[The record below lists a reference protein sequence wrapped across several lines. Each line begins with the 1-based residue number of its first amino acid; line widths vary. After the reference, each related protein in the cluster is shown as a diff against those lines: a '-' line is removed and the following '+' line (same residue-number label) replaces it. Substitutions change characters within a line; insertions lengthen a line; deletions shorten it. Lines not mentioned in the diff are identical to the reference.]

1 MQTFTTQRKPNK
13 RQKNGFNITEF
24 AVTTAIIGT
33 LGSIAYPNY
42 IASQDRA
49 KCSETQ
55 ATVVSIPPIVGAYID
70 ATGEAPTT
78 WDDLSSI
85 AAVMTSDG
93 PATDDLK
100 TPITLPNSNYKLS
113 VEGPSESTYV
123 ITANCY
129 VEDPTPTGGLN
140 GNLDTLDPLEP
151 LPSSGDLTGNDTE
164 SDLLDEQIYASK
176 YADKYRIRSCFN
188 ISNGASDLRRG
199 KGTDSANTPNCS

>member
-1 MQTFTTQRKPNK
+1 MVNK
-13 RQKNGFNITEF
+13 RHTTKTNKLTGGFSITE
-24 AVTTAIIGT
+24 ALVTTAIIGT
-33 LGSIAYPNY
+33 LGSVAFPHY
-42 IASQDRA
+42 IGSRDRA

-55 ATVVSIPPIVGAYID
+55 ATVVSIPPIIGAYID

-93 PATDDLK
+93 PATGDLK
-100 TPITLPNSNYKLS
+100 TPITLPNTNHKLS
-113 VEGPSESTYV
+113 IDGPSESTYV

-129 VEDPTPTGGLN
+129 VEDPTPTSGLN
-140 GNLDTLDPLEP
+140 GSLEP
-151 LPSSGDLTGNDTE
+151 LDPSSSAGDLTTNDIGGD
-164 SDLLDEQIYASK
+164 SLDEQIYASK

-199 KGTDSANTPNCS
+199 KGTDIANTPNCG